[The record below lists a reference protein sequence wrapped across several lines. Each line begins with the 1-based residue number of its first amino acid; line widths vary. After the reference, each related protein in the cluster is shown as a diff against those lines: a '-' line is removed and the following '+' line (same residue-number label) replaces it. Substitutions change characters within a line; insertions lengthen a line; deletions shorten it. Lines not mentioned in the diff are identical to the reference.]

1 MEIDKNI
8 YKDIKNLFLKT
19 KNFILSLWDYKFKI
33 FKWAL
38 IILALFI
45 LYRVYRIITH
55 RKITRS
61 LPVVDK
67 TISIK
72 KTGYYKLGVYLKINE
87 KYFSKRNII
96 ANILFNNN
104 DEKNKNAKNLLLLK
118 SLGSYLY
125 YYYGKININSVK
137 QHRFNKL
144 PYRHLKF
151 TSAISN
157 FKNGDNPFFL
167 FYLNFNNPHQLTRL
181 LYTPINIPKVNILKT
196 HTILAKIR
204 NNGYIKLLN
213 LPGIKKPEIKINKF
227 IYFYTNFQ
235 VTGVVHNINAAFV
248 YKYKSKKFL
257 SKTIGLYSGELINV
271 YKVLKNKKNKGNN
284 LKLIKVNI
292 SYKVAKHQKGSVKF
306 TSLELIEP
314 NISSLEK
321 IFRKFI
327 LKRYFINFTR
337 KSNIFDHELKKL
349 ISKEKKNF
357 IHAKT
362 IRKRFIDNTLN
373 QIFIIDYNTKIRHI
387 SNIHNKIV
395 RAFYRFIYKRYIHK
409 RNLIHSITNLFY
421 HKEPFYKNLLIPI
434 KSSYVKLKIIPET
447 NTATVQN
454 KKIAYFTVN
463 FKKLKLYK
471 YFTRN
476 RTILNEIMK
485 NGEGNS
491 NKLTLR
497 VSGDDYWH
505 GKYYYKKY
513 PVLNKVK
520 LFFFN
525 YEPSEIKSYFY
536 YNSLPKAYPKFLLP
550 KSISHY
556 FYFAKKPLAYNNAL
570 EIINEYE
577 TRRAYK
583 FFENLNIFNENYKIV
598 NIKEKQKE
606 KEFARLNKK
615 YFLPVSFYTI
625 FKIIILKIKNIN
637 TKSFQYMLVRFYS
650 NKKLKELRKFI
661 RIRAFALNSRD
672 INKRIALPVRLVYF
686 NGSGLSLLISIIHNQ
701 GFRNINEVKLKF
713 APKKLNRI
721 GIYEFNKFHFS
732 IGDHIRFII
741 FKKSKKTLLDYL
753 NKTPLLELKYPYHS
767 KKLLL
772 LKQFINNEQEFNDLF
787 KNGGGWVYKK
797 LYLKRG
803 IYQINF
809 LNNNFFKINMLTLK
823 RSNAK

>member
-19 KNFILSLWDYKFKI
+19 KNFVLFLWDYKFKI
-33 FKWAL
+33 FKWTL

-45 LYRVYRIITH
+45 LYKVYKIITH
-55 RKITRS
+55 RKITKS

-72 KTGYYKLGVYLKINE
+72 KTGYYKLGVYLNINE

-104 DEKNKNAKNLLLLK
+104 NEKNKNAN
-118 SLGSYLY
+118 GSDLY

-137 QHRFNKL
+137 KHKFNKL
-144 PYRHLKF
+144 PYRHLEF
-151 TSAISN
+151 TSAILN
-157 FKNGDNPFFL
+157 FKNGDNPFFF
-167 FYLNFNNPHQLTRL
+167 FYINFVPKNQLERI
-181 LYTPINIPKVNILKT
+181 LYTPINIPATNIINN
-196 HTILAKIR
+196 HIIIAKIR
-204 NNGYIKLLN
+204 NNGYIKL
-213 LPGIKKPEIKINKF
+213 KINKF
-227 IYFYTNFQ
+227 IYFYPNYTI
-235 VTGVVHNINAAFV
+235 TGTVHNIKAIFEYE
-248 YKYKSKKFL
+248 YKGKKFYKSL
-257 SKTIGLYSGELINV
+257 GVYNGELINV
-271 YKVLKNKKNKGNN
+271 YNLLKNKGNN

-292 SYKVAKHQKGSVKF
+292 SYKVAKHQKGIVKF

-314 NISSLEK
+314 NISSLEEV
-321 IFRKFI
+321 FRNFI
-327 LKRYFINFTR
+327 LKRYFIKFTR

-349 ISKEKKNF
+349 ISKGKKNF
-357 IHAKT
+357 IPAKT

-387 SNIHNKIV
+387 TNIHNEIV
-395 RAFYRFIYKRYIHK
+395 RAFYRFIYKRYVHKKNIIH
-409 RNLIHSITNLFY
+409 NITNLFY

-434 KSSYVKLKIIPET
+434 KSSCVKLKIIPET
-447 NTATVQN
+447 NAATVQN

-485 NGEGNS
+485 NSEGNS

-497 VSGDDYWH
+497 GSNDDYWH
-505 GKYYYKKY
+505 GKYYYRKY

-525 YEPSEIKSYFY
+525 HEPSEIKSYFY
-536 YNSLPKAYPKFLLP
+536 YNSLPKAYPKFLLH
-550 KSISHY
+550 KSISISHY
-556 FYFAKKPLAYNNAL
+556 FYFAKKPLTYNNAL

-577 TRRAYK
+577 THRAYK
-583 FFENLNIFNENYKIV
+583 FFENLNIFDENYKIV
-598 NIKEKQKE
+598 NIKEKEKE

-615 YFLPVSFYTI
+615 HYLQVSFQNI
-625 FKIIILKIKNIN
+625 FNKSVILKIKNIN
-637 TKSFQYMLVRFYS
+637 TKSFQYFQARFYS

-672 INKRIALPVRLVYF
+672 INKRIALPIMPIYL
-686 NGSGLSLLISIIHNQ
+686 NGSGFSLLVSIIHNK
-701 GFRNINEVKLKF
+701 GLRYINEIKLKF

-721 GIYEFNKFHFS
+721 GIYEFNKFHFN
-732 IGDHIRFII
+732 IGDNIRFII
-741 FKKSKKTLLDYL
+741 FKKSKKTLLDHL
-753 NKTPLLELKYPYHS
+753 NKTPLLELKYPPHS
-767 KKLLL
+767 KNSKKFLL
-772 LKQFINNEQEFNDLF
+772 LKQFINNEREFNKIF
-787 KNGGGWVYKK
+787 KKGGGWLHKS
-797 LYLKRG
+797 LYLKNG
-803 IYQINF
+803 TYYIDF
-809 LNNNFFKINMLTLK
+809 LHGRFLKINMITLK
-823 RSNAK
+823 RTNEK